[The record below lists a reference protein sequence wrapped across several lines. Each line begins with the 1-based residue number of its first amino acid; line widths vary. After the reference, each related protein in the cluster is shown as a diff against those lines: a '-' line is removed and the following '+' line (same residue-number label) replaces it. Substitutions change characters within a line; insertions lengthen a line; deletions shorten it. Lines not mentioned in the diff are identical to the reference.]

1 MSPYKSRSSQKNKS
15 IWMNKLTLSKIK
27 MKNRPYHRLLKT
39 KDQHDY
45 QMYAKYRNQS
55 KTLAEK
61 QLQIIENICRERWN
75 LTQKHFS
82 DFKHF
87 SELPQDWKDAII
99 TPLHKKGEKEFA
111 SNDRP
116 ISLISIVC
124 KVMESIIKDD
134 ILAS

>member
-1 MSPYKSRSSQKNKS
+1 
-15 IWMNKLTLSKIK
+15 MNKLTLSKIK

-61 QLQIIENICRERWN
+61 QLQIIKNLCRERWN

-82 DFKHF
+82 YFEHF
-87 SELPQDWKDAII
+87 SELRQDCKDAII

-111 SNDRP
+111 STIDQ
-116 ISLISIVC
+116 LV
-124 KVMESIIKDD
+124 
-134 ILAS
+134 